1 MEGVMQTDAK
11 MRTESGAESSPRGP
25 GCSLRHFACEQ
36 NLLSRPDGSASF
48 LQGSYRGDTS
58 VLAGV
63 YGPAEVKVSKE
74 IFNKATLE
82 VILRPKIGLPEGP
95 APTLA
100 EPAGPSQRAWV
111 GHVEEG
117 VAEKSRERLIRN
129 TCEAVVLGALHPRTS
144 ITVVLQVVS
153 DAGSLLAC
161 CLNAACMAL
170 VDAGVPMRALFCGVT
185 CALDSEG
192 TLVLDP
198 TAKQEK
204 IHSRCPQSLHSY
216 CGHCHSHRIHFYRSE
231 DRMWLSLLRPPRR
244 LPGTPDGQGSLGNS
258 EARAILTFAL
268 DSVERKLLMSTT
280 KGLYSDAE
288 LQQCLAAA
296 QAASQHVFRF
306 YRESLQRRYSKS

>member
-1 MEGVMQTDAK
+1 MEVGMHTDSKSRAE
-11 MRTESGAESSPRGP
+11 TGAESGPRGP

-48 LQGSYRGDTS
+48 MQ
-58 VLAGV
+58 
-63 YGPAEVKVSKE
+63 
-74 IFNKATLE
+74 
-82 VILRPKIGLPEGP
+82 
-95 APTLA
+95 
-100 EPAGPSQRAWV
+100 
-111 GHVEEG
+111 G
-117 VAEKSRERLIRN
+117 VAEKSREQLIRN

-144 ITVVLQVVS
+144 ITVVLQVIS

-185 CALDSEG
+185 CALDADG

-204 IHSRCPQSLHSY
+204 
-216 CGHCHSHRIHFYRSE
+216 
-231 DRMWLSLLRPPRR
+231 
-244 LPGTPDGQGSLGNS
+244 
-258 EARAILTFAL
+258 EARAVLTFAL

-296 QAASQHVFRF
+296 QTASQHVFRF

>member
-1 MEGVMQTDAK
+1 MEEPMQT
-11 MRTESGAESSPRGP
+11 ESKLCAEAGADSGSLVP

-48 LQGSYRGDTS
+48 LQGDTS

-82 VILRPKIGLPEGP
+82 VILRPKIGLP
-95 APTLA
+95 
-100 EPAGPSQRAWV
+100 
-111 GHVEEG
+111 G

-144 ITVVLQVVS
+144 ITMVLQVVS

-170 VDAGVPMRALFCGVT
+170 VDAGLPMRALFCGVT

-192 TLVLDP
+192 TLTLDP

-204 IHSRCPQSLHSY
+204 
-216 CGHCHSHRIHFYRSE
+216 
-231 DRMWLSLLRPPRR
+231 
-244 LPGTPDGQGSLGNS
+244 
-258 EARAILTFAL
+258 EARAVLTFAL

-296 QAASQHVFRF
+296 QAAAQHVFRF

>member
-1 MEGVMQTDAK
+1 MEGTTQTDAK
-11 MRTESGAESSPRGP
+11 IRTEYGTDSSSRGP

-48 LQGSYRGDTS
+48 LQ
-58 VLAGV
+58 
-63 YGPAEVKVSKE
+63 
-74 IFNKATLE
+74 
-82 VILRPKIGLPEGP
+82 
-95 APTLA
+95 
-100 EPAGPSQRAWV
+100 
-111 GHVEEG
+111 G

-144 ITVVLQVVS
+144 ITIVLQVIS

-170 VDAGVPMRALFCGVT
+170 VDAGVPMQALFCGVT
-185 CALDSEG
+185 CALDTDG
-192 TLVLDP
+192 TLMLDP

-204 IHSRCPQSLHSY
+204 
-216 CGHCHSHRIHFYRSE
+216 
-231 DRMWLSLLRPPRR
+231 
-244 LPGTPDGQGSLGNS
+244 
-258 EARAILTFAL
+258 EARAVLTFAL
-268 DSVERKLLMSTT
+268 DSVEQKLLMSTT
-280 KGLYSDAE
+280 KGLFSDAE

>member
-1 MEGVMQTDAK
+1 MVARGV
-11 MRTESGAESSPRGP
+11 GG
-25 GCSLRHFACEQ
+25 
-36 NLLSRPDGSASF
+36 SRPALFPLLILSSTQVPVPSHDEPADPFHRAF
-48 LQGSYRGDTS
+48 LQVVGQVEGEPGRREEPD
-58 VLAGV
+58 
-63 YGPAEVKVSKE
+63 
-74 IFNKATLE
+74 N
-82 VILRPKIGLPEGP
+82 LPSIS
-95 APTLA
+95 L
-100 EPAGPSQRAWV
+100 
-111 GHVEEG
+111 G

-185 CALDSEG
+185 CALDSDG
-192 TLVLDP
+192 ILVLDP

-204 IHSRCPQSLHSY
+204 
-216 CGHCHSHRIHFYRSE
+216 
-231 DRMWLSLLRPPRR
+231 
-244 LPGTPDGQGSLGNS
+244 
-258 EARAILTFAL
+258 EARAVLTFAL

>member
-1 MEGVMQTDAK
+1 MEEEMHTDAK
-11 MRTESGAESSPRGP
+11 IRAEIGTGCSPRGP

-48 LQGSYRGDTS
+48 LQGDTS

-82 VILRPKIGLPEGP
+82 VILRPKIGLP
-95 APTLA
+95 
-100 EPAGPSQRAWV
+100 
-111 GHVEEG
+111 G

-129 TCEAVVLGALHPRTS
+129 TCEAVVLGTLHPRTS

-185 CALDSEG
+185 CALDSDG

-198 TAKQEK
+198 TSKQEK
-204 IHSRCPQSLHSY
+204 VSTWLWKGRGLEAKGPESPQWDWLQV
-216 CGHCHSHRIHFYRSE
+216 CGGKRGVETGSHCRPCWSVVRSQLTE
-231 DRMWLSLLRPPRR
+231 AS
-244 LPGTPDGQGSLGNS
+244 NS
-258 EARAILTFAL
+258 W
-268 DSVERKLLMSTT
+268 
-280 KGLYSDAE
+280 
-288 LQQCLAAA
+288 A
-296 QAASQHVFRF
+296 QAVLPPLPP
-306 YRESLQRRYSKS
+306 E